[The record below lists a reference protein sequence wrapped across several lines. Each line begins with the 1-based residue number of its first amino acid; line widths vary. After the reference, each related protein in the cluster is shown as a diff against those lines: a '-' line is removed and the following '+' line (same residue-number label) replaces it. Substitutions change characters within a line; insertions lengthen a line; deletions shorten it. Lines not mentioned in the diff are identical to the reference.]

1 MEAAVPASPG
11 DLLEMKIL
19 RTRPGLLSQRLDTFI
34 STSSPADA
42 DVRSSLAVTGL
53 DAFIISCFL
62 SLCG

>member
-19 RTRPGLLSQRLDTFI
+19 RTRPDLLSQRLNMFI
-34 STSSPADA
+34 STSPPADA
-42 DVRSSLAVTGL
+42 DVHSSLAVTGL
-53 DAFIISCFL
+53 DSFIISCFL